1 MHNSIYVDTNIVI
14 DMCDNTRAMHENSFS
29 RIIEH
34 MEQEAC
40 ELFIN
45 SDTLAN
51 VFYILSNRSTL
62 DTSEVLDKM
71 YFISDIFTL
80 VHIESDD
87 VLMALDLCSDSAKPN
102 KDYEDA
108 VQYVCAKKI
117 EADLI
122 VTNDKKFVYLD
133 IEICSTF
140 DKIS

>member
-1 MHNSIYVDTNIVI
+1 MHNNIYVDTNIVI
-14 DMCDNTRAMHENSFS
+14 DMCDNTRAMHENSFT
-29 RIIEH
+29 RITEYIE
-34 MEQEAC
+34 EDAC
-40 ELFIN
+40 ELYIN

-62 DTSEVLDKM
+62 DTGKVLDKM
-71 YFISDIFTL
+71 YFVSEIFTL

-87 VLMALDLCSDSAKPN
+87 VLMALDLCSDSTKPY

-122 VTNDKKFVYLD
+122 VTNDKKFVSLD
-133 IEICSTF
+133 IEIYSTMC
-140 DKIS
+140 

>member
-1 MHNSIYVDTNIVI
+1 MHNNIYVDTNIVI
-14 DMCDNTRAMHENSFS
+14 DMCDNTRAMHENSFAH
-29 RIIEH
+29 ITKY

-45 SDTLAN
+45 SDTLTN

-71 YFISDIFTL
+71 YFVSEIFTL
-80 VHIESDD
+80 VQIASDG
-87 VLMALDLCSDSAKPN
+87 VLMALDLCSDSAKPYN
-102 KDYEDA
+102 DYEDA

-122 VTNDKKFVYLD
+122 VTNDKKFVSLD
-133 IEICSTF
+133 VEVKGTNLA
-140 DKIS
+140 

>member
-1 MHNSIYVDTNIVI
+1 MHNNIYVDTNIVI
-14 DMCDNTRAMHENSFS
+14 DMCDNTRDMHENSFAH
-29 RIIEH
+29 ITKY

-62 DTSEVLDKM
+62 NTSEVLDKM
-71 YFISDIFTL
+71 YFVSDIFTL
-80 VHIESDD
+80 IPIESED
-87 VLMALDLCSDSAKPN
+87 VLKALDLCSDSTKSY

-117 EADLI
+117 DADLI
-122 VTNDKKFVYLD
+122 VTNDKKFVSLN
-133 IEICSTF
+133 IEICSTM
-140 DKIS
+140 S